1 MSEGTLIKGEGIFEK
16 SVRTSLAQEGQNEK
30 VFSDRVM
37 GLLLDPPKRCCSFER
52 FITVPP
58 GQP

>member
-30 VFSDRVM
+30 SAF
-37 GLLLDPPKRCCSFER
+37 G
-52 FITVPP
+52 
-58 GQP
+58 